1 MTQETK
7 QGGSRWEALKDRLQ
21 DTYRLVVMNNETFEE
36 VSSYRLSLLNVY
48 VLLSSLL
55 VVMAI
60 IVWILIAAT
69 PLKKYIPGYGS
80 IQQDSEIQ
88 ELYQQM
94 DEMEKELVAQ
104 RRYSENFRRILVG
117 EVETE
122 ENVPEGEPEKVDTV
136 TEIPRAAILDQLQRE
151 AARSEIGGELQEGRT
166 TNLSPRDIP
175 LEQMFFTAP
184 LRGTVSAKYAPEEDH
199 FGVDILAP
207 KNTAIQAA
215 MDGYVFLSDWT
226 LETGNTIGIQHA
238 NNTITFYK
246 HNSSLL
252 KPAGSYVKAGEA
264 VAIIGNTGTL
274 SNGPHL
280 HFELWY
286 KGKSV
291 NPIDYLEL
299 E

>member
-1 MTQETK
+1 MAQETE
-7 QGGSRWEALKDRLQ
+7 QGSRWENFKERLKN
-21 DTYRLVVMNNETFEE
+21 TYRLVVMNDETFEE

-60 IVWILIAAT
+60 IVFLLIAAT
-69 PLKKYIPGYGS
+69 PLKKYLPGYGS
-80 IQQDSEIQ
+80 VSQDKEMR
-88 ELYQQM
+88 ELYLQM
-94 DEMEKELVAQ
+94 DEMEKELANH
-104 RRYSENFRRILVG
+104 RRYSENFRKILVG
-117 EVETE
+117 DVETE
-122 ENVPEGEPEKVDTV
+122 QEVPQVEEETLDTID
-136 TEIPRAAILDQLQRE
+136 EIPRDPILDQLQRE
-151 AARSEIGGELQEGRT
+151 SARPDAANEPKEGRAS
-166 TNLSPRDIP
+166 NLSPRDVP
-175 LEQMFFTAP
+175 LEQMYFTAP
-184 LRGTVSAKYAPEEDH
+184 LRGMVSAKFAPQDDH
-199 FGVDILAP
+199 NGVDILAP
-207 KNTAIQAA
+207 KNTPVQAA

-226 LETGNTIGIQHA
+226 LETGNTIGIQHT

-291 NPIDYLEL
+291 DPSDYIEF

>member
-1 MTQETK
+1 MAQET
-7 QGGSRWEALKDRLQ
+7 QQGSRWEDFKERLKN
-21 DTYRLVVMNNETFEE
+21 TYRLVVMNDETFEE

-60 IVWILIAAT
+60 IVFLLIAAT
-69 PLKKYIPGYGS
+69 PLKKYLPGYGS
-80 IQQDSEIQ
+80 VSQDKEIR
-88 ELYQQM
+88 ELYQHM
-94 DEMEKELVAQ
+94 DEMEKELATH
-104 RRYSENFRRILVG
+104 RRYSENFRKILVG
-117 EVETE
+117 DVETE
-122 ENVPEGEPEKVDTV
+122 KDIPQVEEQKMDTLAP
-136 TEIPRAAILDQLQRE
+136 IPRDPILDQLQRGE
-151 AARSEIGGELQEGRT
+151 ARAGIGEEATEDRAS
-166 TNLSPRDIP
+166 NLSPRDVP
-175 LEQMFFTAP
+175 LEQMFFTPP
-184 LRGTVSAKYAPEEDH
+184 LRGTVSAKYAPENDH
-199 FGVDILAP
+199 YGIDVLAP
-207 KNTAIQAA
+207 KNTAVQAA

-226 LETGNTIGIQHA
+226 LETGNTIGIQHT

-252 KPAGSYVKAGEA
+252 KPAGSYVEAGEA

-280 HFELWY
+280 HFELWH

-291 NPIDYLEL
+291 DPTDYIEF

>member
-1 MTQETK
+1 MTQETE
-7 QGGSRWEALKDRLQ
+7 QGSRWENFKERLKN
-21 DTYRLVVMNNETFEE
+21 TYRLVVMNDETFEE

-60 IVWILIAAT
+60 VVFLLIAAT
-69 PLKKYIPGYGS
+69 PLKKYLPGYGS
-80 IQQDSEIQ
+80 VQQDKELR
-88 ELYQQM
+88 ELYLQM
-94 DEMEKELVAQ
+94 DEMERELANH
-104 RRYSENFRRILVG
+104 RRYSENFRKILVG
-117 EVETE
+117 DVETE
-122 ENVPEGEPEKVDTV
+122 KELPQVEEEKVDTALAV
-136 TEIPRAAILDQLQRE
+136 ERAPILDQLQRE
-151 AARSEIGGELQEGRT
+151 AARSEVGVEPQEDRAS
-166 TNLSPRDIP
+166 NLSPRDIP
-175 LEQMFFTAP
+175 LAQMYFTPP
-184 LRGTVSAKYAPEEDH
+184 LRGTVSAKYAPESDH
-199 FGVDILAP
+199 YGIDVLAP
-207 KNTAIQAA
+207 KNTPVQAA

-226 LETGNTIGIQHA
+226 LETGNTIGIQHT

-280 HFELWY
+280 HFELWH

-291 NPIDYLEL
+291 DPTDYIEF

>member
-1 MTQETK
+1 MSQETE
-7 QGGSRWEALKDRLQ
+7 QGSRWENFKERLKN
-21 DTYRLVVMNNETFEE
+21 TYRLVVMNDETFEE

-60 IVWILIAAT
+60 VVFLLIAAT
-69 PLKKYIPGYGS
+69 PLKKYLPGYGS
-80 IQQDSEIQ
+80 VQQDKEIR

-94 DEMEKELVAQ
+94 DEMEKELATH
-104 RRYSENFRRILVG
+104 RRYSENFRKILVG
-117 EVETE
+117 DLETEKEIPEVEE
-122 ENVPEGEPEKVDTV
+122 EKLDTV

-151 AARSEIGGELQEGRT
+151 AARSEVGEELQEGRAS
-166 TNLSPRDIP
+166 NLSPRDVP
-175 LEQMFFTAP
+175 LEQMYFTPP
-184 LRGTVSAKYAPEEDH
+184 LRGTVSAKYRPQDDH
-199 FGVDILAP
+199 YGVDILAP
-207 KNTAIQAA
+207 KNTPVQAA

-226 LETGNTIGIQHA
+226 LETGNTIGIQHT

-291 NPIDYLEL
+291 NPTDYIEF

>member
-1 MTQETK
+1 MAQETE
-7 QGGSRWEALKDRLQ
+7 QGSRWENFKERLKN
-21 DTYRLVVMNNETFEE
+21 TYRLVVMNDDTFEE

-48 VLLSSLL
+48 VLFSSLL

-60 IVWILIAAT
+60 VVFLLIAAT
-69 PLKKYIPGYGS
+69 PLKKYLPGYGS
-80 IQQDSEIQ
+80 VQQDKEMR
-88 ELYQQM
+88 ELYLQM
-94 DEMEKELVAQ
+94 DQMERELANH
-104 RRYSENFRRILVG
+104 RRYSENFRKILVG
-117 EVETE
+117 DVETE
-122 ENVPEGEPEKVDTV
+122 QELPQEEEKKMDTI
-136 TEIPRAAILDQLQRE
+136 TEIQRAPILDQLQRE
-151 AARSEIGGELQEGRT
+151 GAGSNAESETQEDRAS
-166 TNLSPRDIP
+166 NLSPRDIP
-175 LEQMFFTAP
+175 LEQMYFTPP
-184 LRGTVSAKYAPEEDH
+184 LRGTISAKYAPEKDH
-199 FGVDILAP
+199 YGIDVLAP

-226 LETGNTIGIQHA
+226 LETGNTIGIQHS

-280 HFELWY
+280 HFELWH

-291 NPIDYLEL
+291 DPTGYIAFE
-299 E
+299 

>member
-1 MTQETK
+1 MTQETD
-7 QGGSRWEALKDRLQ
+7 QGSRWENFKERIQ
-21 DTYRLVVMNNETFEE
+21 NTYRLVVMNDDTFEE

-60 IVWILIAAT
+60 VVWVLIAAT
-69 PLKKYIPGYGS
+69 PLKRYFPGYAS

-88 ELYQQM
+88 ELYLQM
-94 DEMEKELVAQ
+94 DEMEKELAAH
-104 RRYSENFRRILVG
+104 RRYSENFRKILVG
-117 EVETE
+117 DVEKEEDIPEQTE
-122 ENVPEGEPEKVDTV
+122 EKEDTV
-136 TEIPRAAILDQLQRE
+136 AEIPRAPILDQLQRE
-151 AARSEIGGELQEGRT
+151 AARSEVGEALQEGRT
-166 TNLSPRDIP
+166 TNLSPRDVP
-175 LEQMFFTAP
+175 LEQMFFTPP
-184 LRGTVSAKYAPEEDH
+184 LRGTVSAKYATDKEH
-199 FGVDILAP
+199 FGVDVLAP
-207 KNTAIQAA
+207 KNTAVQAA

-226 LETGNTIGIQHA
+226 LETGNTVGIQHA

-252 KPAGSYVKAGEA
+252 KSAGSYVKAGEA

-291 NPIDYLEL
+291 DPTDYIEF

>member
-1 MTQETK
+1 MTQETE
-7 QGGSRWEALKDRLQ
+7 QGSRWENFKERLKN
-21 DTYRLVVMNNETFEE
+21 TYRLVVMNDETFEE

-60 IVWILIAAT
+60 VVFLLIAAT
-69 PLKKYIPGYGS
+69 PLKKYLPGYGS
-80 IQQDSEIQ
+80 VQQDKEMR
-88 ELYQQM
+88 ELYLQM
-94 DEMEKELVAQ
+94 DEMERELANH
-104 RRYSENFRRILVG
+104 RRYSENFRKILVG
-117 EVETE
+117 DVETE
-122 ENVPEGEPEKVDTV
+122 KELPQIEEEKMDTV
-136 TEIPRAAILDQLQRE
+136 EEIQRAPILDQLQRE
-151 AARSEIGGELQEGRT
+151 AARSEVGSEPQEDRAS
-166 TNLSPRDIP
+166 NLSPRDIP
-175 LEQMFFTAP
+175 LAQMYFTPP
-184 LRGTVSAKYAPEEDH
+184 LRGTVSAKYAPENDH
-199 FGVDILAP
+199 YGIDVLAP
-207 KNTAIQAA
+207 KNTPVQAA

-226 LETGNTIGIQHA
+226 LETGNTIGIQHT

-280 HFELWY
+280 HFELWH

-291 NPIDYLEL
+291 DPTGYIEF

>member
-1 MTQETK
+1 MAHETE
-7 QGGSRWEALKDRLQ
+7 QGSRWENFKERLKN
-21 DTYRLVVMNNETFEE
+21 TYRLVVMNDETFEE

-60 IVWILIAAT
+60 VVFLLIAAT
-69 PLKKYIPGYGS
+69 PLKKYLPGYGS
-80 IQQDSEIQ
+80 VQQDKELR
-88 ELYQQM
+88 ELYLQM
-94 DEMEKELVAQ
+94 DEMERELANH
-104 RRYSENFRRILVG
+104 RRYSENFRKILVG
-117 EVETE
+117 DVETE
-122 ENVPEGEPEKVDTV
+122 QEIPEVEEQKLDTV
-136 TEIPRAAILDQLQRE
+136 AEIPRAAILDQLQRE
-151 AARSEIGGELQEGRT
+151 AARSEVETESSEGRAS
-166 TNLSPRDIP
+166 NLSPRDVP
-175 LEQMFFTAP
+175 LEQMYFTPP
-184 LRGTVSAKYAPEEDH
+184 LRGTVSAKYAAENDH
-199 FGVDILAP
+199 YGIDVLAP
-207 KNTAIQAA
+207 KNTPVQAA

-226 LETGNTIGIQHA
+226 LETGNTIGIQHT

-286 KGKSV
+286 KGKAV
-291 NPIDYLEL
+291 DPTDYIEF

>member
-1 MTQETK
+1 MTQETE
-7 QGGSRWEALKDRLQ
+7 QGSRWENFKERLKN
-21 DTYRLVVMNNETFEE
+21 TYRLVVMNDETFEE

-48 VLLSSLL
+48 VLLSSLF

-60 IVWILIAAT
+60 VVFLLIAAT
-69 PLKKYIPGYGS
+69 PLKKYLPGYGS
-80 IQQDSEIQ
+80 VQQDKEVR

-94 DEMEKELVAQ
+94 DEMEKELANH
-104 RRYSENFRRILVG
+104 RRYSENFRKILVG
-117 EVETE
+117 DVETE
-122 ENVPEGEPEKVDTV
+122 KEIPQEEEEKLDTIA
-136 TEIPRAAILDQLQRE
+136 EIPRAAILDQLQRE
-151 AARSEIGGELQEGRT
+151 AARSDVGSEPQEGRAS
-166 TNLSPRDIP
+166 NLSPRDVP
-175 LEQMFFTAP
+175 LEQMYFTPP
-184 LRGTVSAKYAPEEDH
+184 LRGTVSAGYAPETDH
-199 FGVDILAP
+199 YGIDVLAP
-207 KNTAIQAA
+207 KNTPVQAA

-226 LETGNTIGIQHA
+226 LETGNTIGIQHT

-291 NPIDYLEL
+291 DPTGYIEF

>member
-1 MTQETK
+1 MSQETE
-7 QGGSRWEALKDRLQ
+7 QGSRWENFKERLKN
-21 DTYRLVVMNNETFEE
+21 TYRLVVMNDETFEE

-60 IVWILIAAT
+60 VVFLLIAAT
-69 PLKKYIPGYGS
+69 PLKKYLPGYGS
-80 IQQDSEIQ
+80 VQQDKEIR

-94 DEMEKELVAQ
+94 DEMEKELATH
-104 RRYSENFRRILVG
+104 RRYSENFRKILVG
-117 EVETE
+117 DLETEKEIPEVEE
-122 ENVPEGEPEKVDTV
+122 EKLDTV

-151 AARSEIGGELQEGRT
+151 AARSEVGEELQEGRAS
-166 TNLSPRDIP
+166 NLSPRDVP
-175 LEQMFFTAP
+175 LEQMYFTPP
-184 LRGTVSAKYAPEEDH
+184 LRGTVSAKYGPQDDH
-199 FGVDILAP
+199 YGVDILAP
-207 KNTAIQAA
+207 KNTPVQAA

-226 LETGNTIGIQHA
+226 LETGNTIGIQHT

-291 NPIDYLEL
+291 NPTDYIEF

>member
-1 MTQETK
+1 MAQEIE
-7 QGGSRWEALKDRLQ
+7 QGSRWENFKERLKN
-21 DTYRLVVMNNETFEE
+21 TYRLVVMNGETFEE

-48 VLLSSLL
+48 VLLSSLF

-60 IVWILIAAT
+60 VVFLLIAAT
-69 PLKKYIPGYGS
+69 PLKKYLPGYGS
-80 IQQDSEIQ
+80 VQQDK
-88 ELYQQM
+88 ELRELHLQM
-94 DEMEKELVAQ
+94 DEMERELANH
-104 RRYSENFRRILVG
+104 RRYSENFRKILVG
-117 EVETE
+117 DVETE
-122 ENVPEGEPEKVDTV
+122 QDIPEVQDKKLDTI
-136 TEIPRAAILDQLQRE
+136 TEIPRAPILDQLQRE
-151 AARSEIGGELQEGRT
+151 ATRSEIGSAPPEGRT
-166 TNLSPRDIP
+166 SNLSPRDIP
-175 LEQMFFTAP
+175 LEQMYFTPP
-184 LRGTVSAKYAPEEDH
+184 LRGTVSAKYAPENDH
-199 FGVDILAP
+199 YGIDVLAP
-207 KNTAIQAA
+207 KNTPVQAA

-226 LETGNTIGIQHA
+226 LETGNTIGIQHT

-291 NPIDYLEL
+291 DPTGYIEF

>member
-1 MTQETK
+1 MTQETE
-7 QGGSRWEALKDRLQ
+7 QGSRWENFKERLKN
-21 DTYRLVVMNNETFEE
+21 TYRLVVMNDETFEE

-60 IVWILIAAT
+60 VVFLLIAAT
-69 PLKKYIPGYGS
+69 PLKKYLPGYGS
-80 IQQDSEIQ
+80 IQQDKELR

-94 DEMEKELVAQ
+94 DEMEKELATH
-104 RRYSENFRRILVG
+104 RRYSENFRKILVG
-117 EVETE
+117 DLETE
-122 ENVPEGEPEKVDTV
+122 EDIPQVEEQKLDTIAQ
-136 TEIPRAAILDQLQRE
+136 IPRDPILDQLQRE
-151 AARSEIGGELQEGRT
+151 DARSGVGENLQEDRAS
-166 TNLSPRDIP
+166 NLSPRDVP
-175 LEQMFFTAP
+175 LEQMYFTPP
-184 LRGTVSAKYAPEEDH
+184 LRGTVSAKYAPQDDH
-199 FGVDILAP
+199 FGVDVLAP
-207 KNTAIQAA
+207 KNTAVQAA

-226 LETGNTIGIQHA
+226 LETGNTIGIQHT

-252 KPAGSYVKAGEA
+252 KPAGSYVEAGEA

-291 NPIDYLEL
+291 DPTDYIEF